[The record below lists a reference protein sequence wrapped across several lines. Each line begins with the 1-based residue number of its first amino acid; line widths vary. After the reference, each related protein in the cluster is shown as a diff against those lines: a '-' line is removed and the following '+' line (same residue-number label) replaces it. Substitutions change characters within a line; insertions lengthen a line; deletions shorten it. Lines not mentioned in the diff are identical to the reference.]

1 MSLIIYRKAY
11 TPYKEKNKKYVR
23 RNLEKRNVCKKQIYN
38 VDSSKKRRIGK
49 KSFELLFK
57 IGHLNTPIKTKSA
70 ENFFYGFEHQLYI
83 GTKAEIF
90 DI

>member
-1 MSLIIYRKAY
+1 MNR
-11 TPYKEKNKKYVR
+11 
-23 RNLEKRNVCKKQIYN
+23 
-38 VDSSKKRRIGK
+38 K
-49 KSFELLFK
+49 KSSELLFK

-70 ENFFYGFEHQLYI
+70 ENFFYSFEHQLYI